1 MSTLD
6 ACVLGFSVAEVDFC
20 WDDRFNYF
28 GQLMDSFQREIPKS
42 RVSITLDLHTG
53 GAQKKVELPL
63 KLLVAG
69 DFSAGREQAPLAER
83 KKVNIDKNNFDSVL
97 ADYAP
102 DLSFAAKN
110 TLAGD
115 GSELPVNLSFRS
127 MKDFE
132 PEHVARQIPELQ
144 ALLAMRNLLRDL
156 KSNLLDNVT
165 FRREFEKILKDKR
178 LSDKLR
184 GELAQLATAATQPEG
199 HA

>member
-1 MSTLD
+1 MAGILSG
-6 ACVLGFSVAEVDFC
+6 VVN
-20 WDDRFNYF
+20 RFYKECK
-28 GQLMDSFQREIPKS
+28 LDSFQREIPKS
-42 RVSITLDLHTG
+42 RISISLDLHTG

-83 KKVNIDKNNFDSVL
+83 RKVNIDKNNFDAVL
-97 ADYAP
+97 GDYAP
-102 DLSFAAKN
+102 DLKLAADN

-115 GSELPVNLSFRS
+115 GSELPVNLAFRS

-132 PEHVARQIPELQ
+132 PEQVARQIPELQ

-156 KSNLLDNVT
+156 KSNLLDNGT
-165 FRREFEKILKDKR
+165 FRREFEKILKDQR
-178 LSDKLR
+178 LSDRLR
-184 GELAQLATAATQPEG
+184 GELAQIATAATQPEG